1 MGVQVQKYGGA
12 GPEIWRCDEYSSNQ
26 KPTYLRAF

>member
-12 GPEIWRCDEYSSNQ
+12 MSTPVIKN
-26 KPTYLRAF
+26 PIT